1 MLDMK
6 QHNVL
11 ENIFD
16 TTFGRGSLK
25 EGHALKHKLGTDVDG
40 TLILEL
46 RYESACNF
54 NPAAGLASQKKE
66 LDKDSFKRVHDMF
79 YNNENFP
86 WFPTPVLDYK
96 EHKQFVH
103 FFYYDHKPNSIYNE
117 ILKPIYTLLGVKA
130 LIKVMY

>member
-54 NPAAGLASQKKE
+54 NPAAGLAS
-66 LDKDSFKRVHDMF
+66 
-79 YNNENFP
+79 P
-86 WFPTPVLDYK
+86 
-96 EHKQFVH
+96 
-103 FFYYDHKPNSIYNE
+103 
-117 ILKPIYTLLGVKA
+117 
-130 LIKVMY
+130 